1 MLKKFFLNTLS
12 SFVGAWIALVLFGV
26 VGVIVAVGLVAGMH
40 GTDEVASVKK
50 HSILTLELSG
60 SIVESET
67 PSSINYTA
75 LMSGGIEKPQTLN
88 VIVEGLKEGADNK
101 NIDALYIKC
110 GAALASPATFNAI
123 REAVKEFKKTGK
135 KVYAYGDVYTLGTYY
150 VASVSDK
157 IFLNPYG
164 EIAIQGLGSTS
175 MYLKGLFD
183 KLGVEFQV
191 VKVGTFKSAV
201 EPYISTQMS
210 EPARAQ
216 LDTLFSTM
224 WDFMKDGICDNRK
237 KLSGSE
243 IDSLVNNGLMFS
255 TADFAAESGFVD
267 EVVYERVMDERLAK
281 LIDVDKKKLN
291 FVSPST
297 LIGQLPWTDA
307 YSSKNNIAVLYATG
321 EIVDGASTGINYQK
335 LVPIITQLADDDKIK
350 GLVLRV
356 NSPGGSAFGSDQI
369 GEALDYFQSK
379 KKPLAVSM
387 GDYAASGGYWISCG
401 ADRIFADPL
410 TITGS
415 IGIFGLIPNVKGL
428 SDKLGINPQSVSTNP
443 AADFPTLFTPMDEK
457 QLSIMQKYVETGY
470 DRFIKR
476 VATGRK
482 MTEAKVRQI
491 AEGRVWNAMKA
502 KEIGLVDELGSLK
515 DAIEWTAK
523 KADIYSKYDVS
534 VYPVYEP
541 SFWDVISM
549 GDIEAVRMMKAVSD
563 GDFDEAGMH
572 IAMKILSR
580 SRILARMPEF
590 EVTLGN

>member
-12 SFVGAWIALVLFGV
+12 SFVGAWIALILFGV
-26 VGVIVAVGLVAGMH
+26 VGVIVAVGLVVGMH
-40 GTDEVASVKK
+40 GTEEVASVKK

-67 PSSINYTA
+67 PTSFNYTS

-255 TADFAAESGFVD
+255 TAEFAAESGFVD

-549 GDIEAVRMMKAVSD
+549 GDIEAVRMMKAISD

-572 IAMKILSR
+572 IARKILSR

>member
-1 MLKKFFLNTLS
+1 M
-12 SFVGAWIALVLFGV
+12 
-26 VGVIVAVGLVAGMH
+26 AVGLVVGMH
-40 GTDEVASVKK
+40 GTEEVASVKK

-67 PSSINYTA
+67 PTSFNYTS

-255 TADFAAESGFVD
+255 TAEFAAESGFVD

-443 AADFPTLFTPMDEK
+443 AANFPTLFTPMDEK

-549 GDIEAVRMMKAVSD
+549 GDIEAVRMMKAISD

-572 IAMKILSR
+572 IARKILSR

>member
-26 VGVIVAVGLVAGMH
+26 VGVIVAVGIVVGMH

-549 GDIEAVRMMKAVSD
+549 GDIEAVRMMKIGRAHV
-563 GDFDEAGMH
+563 
-572 IAMKILSR
+572 
-580 SRILARMPEF
+580 
-590 EVTLGN
+590 

>member
-26 VGVIVAVGLVAGMH
+26 VGVIVAVGLVVGMH

-201 EPYISTQMS
+201 EPYISTHMS

>member
-255 TADFAAESGFVD
+255 TAEFAAESGFVD

-428 SDKLGINPQSVSTNP
+428 SVKLGINPQSVSTNP